1 MSQWMSLLHINMLEM
16 KTALFALQIYVKEF
30 FNRTVR
36 LNVDNTSTLSW
47 INKQI
52 APSENIFKI
61 AKTLSGI
68 FVFIEIFGSKPLIL
82 NPSITR

>member
-1 MSQWMSLLHINMLEM
+1 MTLLHINMLEM

-36 LNVDNTSTLSW
+36 LNVDNISTLSW

-52 APSENIFKI
+52 APSENMFKI
-61 AKTLSGI
+61 AKNFLGFLYLEKYLGQS
-68 FVFIEIFGSKPLIL
+68 PLY
-82 NPSITR
+82 